1 MLKLM
6 GCLSTFGD
14 ATRYKRFYRTRLS
27 GRIKESIQAHR
38 TEERNNK
45 MSDIYSWPINPDDIR
60 ILRGLFQRKREL
72 AQDPVMAERRQLWT
86 DHASLRSQRPMILA
100 ETQGVVDELV
110 PISTLQCREEWAQ
123 KLERGLRELIFRC
136 EQVQDDF
143 VVEPWIEYQW
153 EVTIGDFGVETVL
166 VRGDN
171 AGKLGSYHWDPPI
184 KDLDKDFDRLH
195 FRSLSVDREKTLAW
209 RDLLEEQFGDILPV
223 RMRSNYWWTTG
234 LTWTA
239 INLLGLDRLMLS
251 MYDNPAGLHRLM
263 AFLRDEFMYF
273 LDWFED
279 GKLLSPNNENDY
291 IGSGSVGYTTEL
303 PQHGR
308 EDGNPALIRDLW
320 GLSESQETVGVSPKM
335 FEEFVFPYQQPII
348 SRFGLSYYGC
358 CEPLHSRIQI
368 IKQIPNL
375 RRVSVSPWCK
385 QEAMVEELGEAYIH
399 CRKPSPTLVS
409 TDIFDEEAIREDVR
423 TTLRIAAGCP
433 LELVMKDVHTLNDQ
447 PLRLGRWVALAR
459 EVCGEF
465 GYN

>member
-1 MLKLM
+1 
-6 GCLSTFGD
+6 
-14 ATRYKRFYRTRLS
+14 
-27 GRIKESIQAHR
+27 
-38 TEERNNK
+38 

-153 EVTIGDFGVETVL
+153 EVAIGDFGVETVL

-209 RDLLEEQFGDILPV
+209 RGLLEEQFGDILPV

-239 INLLGLDRLMLS
+239 INLVGLDRLMLA

-263 AFLRDEFMYF
+263 AFLGDEFMHF

-279 GKLLSPNNENDY
+279 EKLLSPNNENDY

-335 FEEFVFPYQQPII
+335 FE
-348 SRFGLSYYGC
+348 
-358 CEPLHSRIQI
+358 
-368 IKQIPNL
+368 
-375 RRVSVSPWCK
+375 
-385 QEAMVEELGEAYIH
+385 
-399 CRKPSPTLVS
+399 
-409 TDIFDEEAIREDVR
+409 
-423 TTLRIAAGCP
+423 
-433 LELVMKDVHTLNDQ
+433 
-447 PLRLGRWVALAR
+447 
-459 EVCGEF
+459 
-465 GYN
+465 